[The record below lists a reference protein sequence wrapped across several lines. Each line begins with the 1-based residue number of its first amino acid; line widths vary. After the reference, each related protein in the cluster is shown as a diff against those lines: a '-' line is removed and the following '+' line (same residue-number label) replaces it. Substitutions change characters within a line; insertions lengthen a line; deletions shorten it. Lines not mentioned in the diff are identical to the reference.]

1 MTTTWTKP
9 DQHGVSIRHV
19 GGFRLIANISGWW
32 FVEEGNVWRAGRQN
46 LTDLASAQAA
56 ADAACEALLREAMA
70 DFGLVFGAAREVGFG
85 VVERY
90 AIANDGRLYTVRTQR
105 VDGIIVKVRWFTQPD
120 TEFGAEGECATESD
134 AIAAARAHDEQRRG
148 AK

>member
-1 MTTTWTKP
+1 MSTEHHRWRLDADVWADLYITGPMTP
-9 DQHGVSIRHV
+9 LAAE
-19 GGFRLIANISGWW
+19 RLIEYLALITTPDMT
-32 FVEEGNVWRAGRQN
+32 VEAGV
-46 LTDLASAQAA
+46 TE
-56 ADAACEALLREAMA
+56 EALA